1 MLLGIKSTA
10 IKFGD
15 DTKFYLSGFGMVM
28 ITSLIA
34 SGVLTTQTWPYY
46 TAVGLIAMH
55 ISNQVNVMNYF
66 E

>member
-1 MLLGIKSTA
+1 
-10 IKFGD
+10 
-15 DTKFYLSGFGMVM
+15 MVM

-66 E
+66 QCSKSDLKTQHLSIK